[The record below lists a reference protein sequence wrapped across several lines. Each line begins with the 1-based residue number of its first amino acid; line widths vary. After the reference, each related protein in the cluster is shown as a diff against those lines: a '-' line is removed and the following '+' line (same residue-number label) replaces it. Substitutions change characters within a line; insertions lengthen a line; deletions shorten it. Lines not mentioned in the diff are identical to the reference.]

1 MRIALVVLTFSAAM
15 FGPASVP
22 AASAFDVTGHWVG
35 KWSCKGFSA
44 PFTDD
49 KGKLVNKFTSSN
61 KHSTLDITQND
72 QTFAAIID
80 AAPVC
85 QGGANAGTFCTDDSE
100 CPASSCPGQSFPV
113 FYNAVAVPAVND
125 PANNGNVILLGCD
138 TSNALPTGSDA
149 ELIQASIK
157 TKVPNV
163 KASFKGTSIF
173 ADNTDDSPESGFC
186 KYTYQRVGE
195 TDLVGATS
203 CP

>member
-1 MRIALVVLTFSAAM
+1 MRIALVVLTFSIAM
-15 FGPASVP
+15 FGSASVP

-49 KGKLVNKFTSSN
+49 KGKLVNKFTVSN

-85 QGGANAGTFCTDDSE
+85 QGGANAGTFCTGDSE
-100 CPASSCPGQSFPV
+100 CPGSSCVQLFGPF

-125 PANNGNVILLGCD
+125 PMNNGNVILLDCD
-138 TSNALPTGSDA
+138 TSNTLPTGSEA
-149 ELIQASIK
+149 ELIQASIS

-163 KASFKGTSIF
+163 KASFKGTGIF
-173 ADNTDDSPESGFC
+173 ADDFPESAVC

>member
-1 MRIALVVLTFSAAM
+1 MRIALVVLTFSIAM
-15 FGPASVP
+15 FGRASVP

-49 KGKLVNKFTSSN
+49 NGKLVNKFTFSN

-100 CPASSCPGQSFPV
+100 CPGSSCPQSFPT
-113 FYNAVAVPAVND
+113 FYNVVAVPAVKD
-125 PANNGNVILLGCD
+125 PANNGNVILLDCD
-138 TSNALPTGSDA
+138 NSNTLPTGSEV

-157 TKVPNV
+157 TKVPDV

-173 ADNTDDSPESGFC
+173 ADDFPESAVC
-186 KYTYQRVGE
+186 KYSYQRVGE

>member
-1 MRIALVVLTFSAAM
+1 MGHRLLAFTTLLLVGAVGILPGNAFAQTASSTPTPTPTPHQPADCVAATVVSALPYVNTRDTTTA
-15 FGPASVP
+15 
-22 AASAFDVTGHWVG
+22 T
-35 KWSCKGFSA
+35 
-44 PFTDD
+44 TDP
-49 KGKLVNKFTSSN
+49 
-61 KHSTLDITQND
+61 ND
-72 QTFAAIID
+72 PNHPNCGSGT
-80 AAPVC
+80 APVC

-100 CPASSCPGQSFPV
+100 CPGSSCVQLNGPF
-113 FYNAVAVPAVND
+113 FYNAVAVPAVKD

-138 TSNALPTGSDA
+138 ISNTLASGSEA

-173 ADNTDDSPESGFC
+173 ADDFPESGFC